1 MTDLASAAPADTGV
15 AANVERA
22 RQRIDAAARRSGRDA
37 GAVRLVAV
45 SKTVSPPRVLEAIA
59 AGVVDVGENKVQEA
73 LAKRDAIGVAAGGVA
88 WHLIGHLQTNKA
100 GRAAGGAFATVHSVD
115 SDRVAQALDSR
126 RPEEL
131 DPLAVLIEVELTG
144 LPGRTGVQ
152 PGDLE
157 PLAELVNSSLPHLRL
172 AGLMTMAPP
181 PDGSGPHALDAA
193 RRAFA
198 RLRALRDEL
207 EPRLGAR
214 LPELSMGMS
223 GDFEVAVEEGSTIV
237 RLGSALF
244 GERPPRERRAGDG
257 TNDA

>member
-1 MTDLASAAPADTGV
+1 MTDLASAARAHTGV

-22 RQRIDAAARRSGRDA
+22 RGRIARAAQRSGRGA
-37 GAVRLVAV
+37 EAVRLVAV
-45 SKTVSPPRVLEAIA
+45 SKTVSPSRVLEAIA
-59 AGVVDVGENKVQEA
+59 AGVADVGENKVQEA
-73 LAKRDAIGVAAGGVA
+73 LAKRDAIGEAAGGVA

-131 DPLAVLIEVELTG
+131 DPLDVLLEVELTG
-144 LPGRTGVQ
+144 LPGRTGVR
-152 PGDLE
+152 PEGLDA
-157 PLAELVNSSLPHLRL
+157 LAELVSGGLPHLRL

-181 PDGSGPHALDAA
+181 PDGTGPNALDAA

-198 RLRALRDEL
+198 RLRTLRDEL
-207 EPRLGAR
+207 EPRIGAR

-244 GERPPRERRAGDG
+244 GERPPRERRTGGGAH
-257 TNDA
+257 DA